1 MPIYVFTC
9 ENGHQF
15 DRLLRLANYKDPQTC
30 ECGQPAKLKI
40 MPTMINFDMPNW
52 ERYESP
58 VSGKLITSYK
68 ERKADMEEHGCVDYE
83 PSMRKHATKNMED
96 CDRKLEKKMDETVE
110 AEIQKMPARK
120 KEKLDQELVN
130 AGAEV
135 VYERR

>member
-1 MPIYVFTC
+1 MPIYSYECSQCKEISNAFRKIDDRH
-9 ENGHQF
+9 NG
-15 DRLLRLANYKDPQTC
+15 PVC
-30 ECGQPAKLKI
+30 CGIETKLKI

-120 KEKLDQELVN
+120 KEKLDQELDN